1 MELFSWNVYVVNYW
15 PGISECIPGH
25 NSQIEGGAMQV
36 TIHKL
41 SVDVYPFFP
50 AGKYITPRRSL
61 SDSVTEINIAILI
74 LDKALDDENKFMQ
87 WMLNSWIKLLYEN
100 KNSDY
105 DSYVIFVDQSKI

>member
-61 SDSVTEINIAILI
+61 SDIVTEINTES
-74 LDKALDDENKFMQ
+74 DSH
-87 WMLNSWIKLLYEN
+87 SWQGIGWWEQIYAVN
-100 KNSDY
+100 A
-105 DSYVIFVDQSKI
+105 

>member
-1 MELFSWNVYVVNYW
+1 
-15 PGISECIPGH
+15 
-25 NSQIEGGAMQV
+25 MQV

-61 SDSVTEINIAILI
+61 SDSVTEINTKSDFHSWQGIGWWEQIYAV
-74 LDKALDDENKFMQ
+74 N
-87 WMLNSWIKLLYEN
+87 LNSWIKLLYEN
-100 KNSDY
+100 KKSDY

>member
-1 MELFSWNVYVVNYW
+1 
-15 PGISECIPGH
+15 
-25 NSQIEGGAMQV
+25 MQV

-87 WMLNSWIKLLYEN
+87 
-100 KNSDY
+100 
-105 DSYVIFVDQSKI
+105 